1 MAERPRGGRHRERG
15 ATRRHGP
22 LARALGVLALG
33 CAVALALV
41 GVVVP
46 LVLGAT
52 PYTVLTGSMRPTYA
66 PGTMVVVRP
75 VDVARVAPGDVVTY
89 QLVSGRPEVVTH
101 RVVGVGV
108 GADDER
114 VLTTQGD
121 ANAAPDP
128 EPVRPVQVRG
138 SVVYAVPLLGWVS
151 SAVSGD
157 TRRTVAV
164 VAAAG
169 LLGWGAWQVA
179 AGLRER
185 ARRRRT
191 PAVVP

>member
-1 MAERPRGGRHRERG
+1 MSE
-15 ATRRHGP
+15 RRHARDGARRSGP

-33 CAVALALV
+33 CAVAIALV

-52 PYTVLTGSMRPTYA
+52 PYTVLTGSMRPTYP

-75 VDVARVAPGDVVTY
+75 VDVERVAPGDVVTY
-89 QLVSGRPEVVTH
+89 QLASGRPEVVTH
-101 RVVGVGV
+101 RVVAVGV
-108 GADDER
+108 GAGDER

-121 ANAAPDP
+121 ANAGPDP

-138 SVVYAVPLLGWVS
+138 TVVYAVPLLGWVS

-185 ARRRRT
+185 SRRRRS
-191 PAVVP
+191 PAVTP

>member
-1 MAERPRGGRHRERG
+1 MPERRHARDG
-15 ATRRHGP
+15 ARRHGP
-22 LARALGVLALG
+22 LARALGALALA
-33 CAVALALV
+33 CAVVLALV

-52 PYTVLTGSMRPTYA
+52 PYTVLTGSMRPTYP

-75 VDVARVAPGDVVTY
+75 VAVERVVPGDVVTY
-89 QLVSGRPEVVTH
+89 QLASGRPEVVTH
-101 RVVGVGV
+101 RVVAVGV
-108 GADDER
+108 GAGDER
-114 VLTTQGD
+114 VLTTRGD

-138 SVVYAVPLLGWVS
+138 TVVYAVPLLGWVS

-169 LLGWGAWQVA
+169 LLAWGAWQVV

-185 ARRRRT
+185 GRRGRS
-191 PAVVP
+191 PSAVAT

>member
-1 MAERPRGGRHRERG
+1 MADRPRGGRHRG
-15 ATRRHGP
+15 DGTPRRHGP
-22 LARALGVLALG
+22 LARVLGVLALG

-46 LVLGAT
+46 LALGAT
-52 PYTVLTGSMRPTYA
+52 PYTVLTGSMRPTYP

-75 VDVARVAPGDVVTY
+75 VDVERVVPGDVVTY
-89 QLVSGRPEVVTH
+89 QLASGRPEVVTH
-101 RVVGVGV
+101 RVVAVAV
-108 GADDER
+108 GADEER

-138 SVVYAVPLLGWVS
+138 TVVYAVPLLGWVS

-157 TRRTVAV
+157 ARRTVAV

-185 ARRRRT
+185 SRRRRPTAVT
-191 PAVVP
+191 P

>member
-1 MAERPRGGRHRERG
+1 MAERGGRHRERG
-15 ATRRHGP
+15 ATPRHGP
-22 LARALGVLALG
+22 LARVLGVLALG

-52 PYTVLTGSMRPTYA
+52 PYTVLTGSMRPTYP

-75 VDVARVAPGDVVTY
+75 VDVERVAPGDVVTY
-89 QLVSGRPEVVTH
+89 QLASGRPEVVTH
-101 RVVGVGV
+101 RVVAVGV
-108 GADDER
+108 GAGDER

-138 SVVYAVPLLGWVS
+138 TVVYAVPLLGWVS

-157 TRRTVAV
+157 ARRTVAV
-164 VAAAG
+164 VAATA

-185 ARRRRT
+185 SRRRRPTAVT
-191 PAVVP
+191 P

>member
-1 MAERPRGGRHRERG
+1 MAERRPGGRHREG
-15 ATRRHGP
+15 AAHRHGP

-52 PYTVLTGSMRPTYA
+52 PYTVLTGSMRPTYP

-75 VDVARVAPGDVVTY
+75 VELERVAPGDVVTY
-89 QLVSGRPEVVTH
+89 QLVSGRPGVVTH
-101 RVVGVGV
+101 RVVAVGV

-138 SVVYAVPLLGWVS
+138 TVVYAVPLLGWVS

-157 TRRTVAV
+157 ARRTVAV

-185 ARRRRT
+185 SRRRRT

>member
-15 ATRRHGP
+15 TTRRHGP

-89 QLVSGRPEVVTH
+89 QLASGRPEVVTH
-101 RVVGVGV
+101 RVVAVGV
-108 GADDER
+108 GPDDAR

-128 EPVRPVQVRG
+128 EPVRPVQLRG

-179 AGLRER
+179 AGLREGS
-185 ARRRRT
+185 RRRRT